1 MSNQAAWIKEGK
13 APVEVGPAPYPKPS
27 SGEIIVKNAYVA
39 INPVDWKIQ
48 VYDPPGFGLK
58 YPEILGR
65 DLAGE
70 VVEIGADVKRIKVG
84 DRVIA

>member
-27 SGEIIVKNAYVA
+27 SGEIIVKNAY
-39 INPVDWKIQ
+39 
-48 VYDPPGFGLK
+48 GLK